1 MKYMKTKERKKL
13 KKIKPKK
20 FKILNTVKGFEDF
33 DKNYVVTSNGE
44 VWNRYTGKMLNKKKN
59 KNNDYERVTLY
70 DRYGNARYYTVH
82 FLVSC
87 CYIPNPDNLP
97 EIDHID
103 RNKKNNKVENLR
115 WIHRSKNRV
124 KDVDKVKTTILDLTT
139 LEIFN
144 FNSISEASNTL
155 DIPYDLLYRIRL
167 SGNQLFDGYHVW
179 FY

>member
-70 DRYGNARYYTVH
+70 DRYGNARYYTIH
-82 FLVSC
+82 FLIAMA
-87 CYIPNPDNLP
+87 YIPNSDNLP
-97 EIDHID
+97 EIDHIN
-103 RNKKNNKVENLR
+103 RNKKDNNVENLR
-115 WIHRSKNRV
+115 WVSRSKNRV
-124 KDVDKVKTTILDLTT
+124 YEYDKVKTTILDLNT
-139 LEIFN
+139 LEIWN
-144 FNSISEASNTL
+144 FTSISEASNAL
-155 DIPYDLLYRIRL
+155 DIPYGLLYRIRL
-167 SGNQLFDGYHVW
+167 SESQLFNGYHVW

>member
-33 DKNYVVTSNGE
+33 EKNYVITSNGE
-44 VWNRYTGKMLNKKKN
+44 VWNRYTGKMLNKKQN

-82 FLVSC
+82 FLVAMA
-87 CYIPNPDNLP
+87 YIPNPDNLP
-97 EIDHID
+97 EIDHIN
-103 RNKKNNKVENLR
+103 RNKKDNNVENLR
-115 WIHRSKNRV
+115 WINRSKNRV